1 MEERVE
7 LTRSVTI
14 ESNFDWHLTV
24 GDKELL
30 PSSHPLEGRVPSRIS
45 SLSDV
50 KMVVEF
56 VDSCVTCIGNPD
68 DKYSVLVSA
77 RKGIFMDASGTRVSY
92 MIYWRWGGGGGLS
105 TFI

>member
-1 MEERVE
+1 M
-7 LTRSVTI
+7 
-14 ESNFDWHLTV
+14 HLTV
-24 GDKELL
+24 GDKEFL

-77 RKGIFMDASGTRVSY
+77 RKGIFMDASGTRVS
-92 MIYWRWGGGGGLS
+92 
-105 TFI
+105 